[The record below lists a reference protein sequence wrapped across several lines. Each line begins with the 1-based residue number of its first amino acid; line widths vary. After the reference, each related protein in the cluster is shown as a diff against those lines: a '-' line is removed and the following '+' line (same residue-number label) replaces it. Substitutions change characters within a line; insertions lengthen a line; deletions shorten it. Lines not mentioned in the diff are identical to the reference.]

1 MSGAAPRRARLAALL
16 LLTVLAAGAARA
28 ADDAAMER
36 SENDWACGP
45 RADGKLCQDP
55 NACCAKGVRRS
66 AVAPCLLAAGP
77 CRTLPRLVTSLLM
90 EHHPYPSPH
99 DAGHLRLL

>member
-16 LLTVLAAGAARA
+16 LLTVLAAGAHA
-28 ADDAAMER
+28 ADDAAVER

-55 NACCAKGVRRS
+55 NACCAKWVRRNS
-66 AVAPCLLAAGP
+66 IHRSLHLAPPCL
-77 CRTLPRLVTSLLM
+77 PRATPRMSQLLGITQPF
-90 EHHPYPSPH
+90 HT
-99 DAGHLRLL
+99 